1 LFNRIYR
8 PTGDEVTVKITHG
21 DNLRSVATE
30 LEKKQIIYNKYIF
43 IFVGRVLGY
52 QNSIIPGEYKFSNG
66 LTNIDVLKMITDVS
80 MYHNITVTIPEGMN
94 VRQIGHLLSR
104 QLGLD
109 SASFV
114 QETYN
119 DSLIGLL
126 NIKAEN
132 LEGFLFPDTYDFS
145 MHRGSNT
152 EKEIVLTMAAEFRKK
167 ITPEMYDGMKRKKI
181 SLKEAVTM
189 ASIIEGETRNDSEK
203 KTIAGVYYNRL
214 RKKMRL
220 EADPTVQ
227 YALPDGPKKRLT
239 YSDLKY
245 PSPYNTYLNR
255 GLPPGPI
262 NNPGLSSIMVA
273 IFPEDN
279 KYLYFVAK
287 GDGSHRF
294 AETYDQHKKNIAE
307 YRKYLQEQENN
318 K

>member
-132 LEGFLFPDTYDFS
+132 L
-145 MHRGSNT
+145 
-152 EKEIVLTMAAEFRKK
+152 IQRKK
-167 ITPEMYDGMKRKKI
+167 
-181 SLKEAVTM
+181 
-189 ASIIEGETRNDSEK
+189 
-203 KTIAGVYYNRL
+203 
-214 RKKMRL
+214 
-220 EADPTVQ
+220 
-227 YALPDGPKKRLT
+227 
-239 YSDLKY
+239 
-245 PSPYNTYLNR
+245 
-255 GLPPGPI
+255 
-262 NNPGLSSIMVA
+262 
-273 IFPEDN
+273 
-279 KYLYFVAK
+279 
-287 GDGSHRF
+287 
-294 AETYDQHKKNIAE
+294 
-307 YRKYLQEQENN
+307 
-318 K
+318 